1 MKTIN
6 RRSFLRN
13 ASLTIAGMAISG
25 SVFAKKKYSPNL
37 SFSTLGCPSWSF
49 TKIVSAA
56 VEYGFNG
63 IEIRG
68 ILKNMDI
75 TKSPEFNTPENIA
88 SSVKILEDKKLK
100 VICLGASTSLH
111 FADAD
116 RRKAN
121 LDEAKSLIDLAQKL
135 NCPYIRVFP
144 DKLPKDQD
152 RNVTMDLIM
161 GGLRELGDYAKGSK
175 VSVLMETHG
184 DVVKSDDLSYI
195 MRNTG
200 GPKIGLIW
208 DVSNMWCDTREP
220 VSIVYEKLKK
230 YIKHVH
236 FRDSMFVNG
245 IEKSVLLGQG
255 EVPLREAAQLLK
267 EDNYKGFF
275 SFEWEKRWMPKVEN
289 PEIAFPQ
296 FAKEIRTYF

>member
-1 MKTIN
+1 MT
-6 RRSFLRN
+6 F
-13 ASLTIAGMAISG
+13 AGMALVG
-25 SVFAKKKYSPNL
+25 PVMAKKRYSPKL

-49 TKIVSAA
+49 TQIVNAA
-56 VEYGFNG
+56 VEYGYEA

-68 ILKNMDI
+68 ILKDMDI
-75 TKSPEFNTPENIA
+75 TKSPEFNTPA
-88 SSVKILEDKKLK
+88 SIVNSMKILQDKKLK
-100 VICLGASTSLH
+100 VICLGASTNLH
-111 FADAD
+111 YADAE

-135 NCPYIRVFP
+135 NCPYVRVFP

-152 RNVTMDLIM
+152 RNATMDLIM
-161 GGLRELGDYAKGSK
+161 NGLRELGDYAKGSN
-175 VSVLMETHG
+175 VSVLLETHG
-184 DVVKSDDLSYI
+184 DVVKSDDLVYI
-195 MRNTG
+195 MKNTA
-200 GPKIGLIW
+200 GPHVGLIW
-208 DVSNMWCDTREP
+208 DVSNMWCKTREP
-220 VSIVYEKLKK
+220 AATVYENLKK

-245 IEKSVLLGQG
+245 VEKSVLLGQG
-255 EVPLREAAQLLK
+255 EVPIREAARLLK

-275 SFEWEKRWMPKVEN
+275 SFEWEKRWMPKIEN